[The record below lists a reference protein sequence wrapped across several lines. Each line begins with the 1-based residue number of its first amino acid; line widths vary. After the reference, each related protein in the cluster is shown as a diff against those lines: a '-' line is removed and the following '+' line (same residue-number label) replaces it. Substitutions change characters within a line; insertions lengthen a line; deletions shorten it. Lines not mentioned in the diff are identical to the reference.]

1 MFKLSITNK
10 VGKLFPGKL
19 LTVVK
24 EHHFWYFEVFEAAK
38 TKQNETKQN
47 ETKQNKTMK

>member
-1 MFKLSITNK
+1 MFKLSITSK

-38 TKQNETKQN
+38 TKQNEQNRTKQSK
-47 ETKQNKTMK
+47 TKR